1 MTLYL
6 KLTNGDVYLVEKSG
20 KVVSLFISE
29 EAARTWCKEH
39 NVNLRKYKENLNAK
53 TTGD

>member
-6 KLTNGDVYLVEKSG
+6 KLTDESDVYLVEKSG

-29 EAARTWCKEH
+29 EAARTWCKDH
-39 NVNLRKYKENLNAK
+39 NINLRKYKEN
-53 TTGD
+53 